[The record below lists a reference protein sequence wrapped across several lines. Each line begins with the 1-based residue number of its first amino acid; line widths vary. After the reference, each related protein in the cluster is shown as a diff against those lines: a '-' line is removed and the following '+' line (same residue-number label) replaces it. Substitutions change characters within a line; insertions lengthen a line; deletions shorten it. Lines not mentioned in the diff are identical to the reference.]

1 MVQILVGTRIREERR
16 KQGRKQTDLAK
27 DVNISPAYLNLIEH
41 NKRQIAG
48 ELLSA
53 LSKSLGISRD
63 FLSETLSTQT
73 IERIQQAIRT
83 LGISNVELDRLDE
96 FITMFPGFAKL
107 LDRQIAESQ
116 TQLDQVAILSDQLE
130 HDVVLRE
137 TLHIMLSNIT
147 AIRSSAEILLTHGN
161 IPVETRSKFNQN
173 IFTETKRLA
182 RNTSHL
188 LDRLDTDVAPQSPN
202 ASHPD
207 GHPAHYQQP
216 HPMADATPATDD
228 QDCFGRH
235 IPALETGTTTI
246 DAVITSYFT
255 SASALPPSRYA
266 RITAWAKTY
275 QQVAAMLPLEQ
286 VWDSRH
292 DHQFSPFALAD
303 VTGAPVDAT
312 MFRLAHLPTDT
323 GDWPSFGY
331 LEVDNSAG
339 VLSRH
344 ELPALRLPHRS
355 GACPRWPIYRAFSC
369 PGQAISVQLDQ
380 LGSPLVIAHSIAKG
394 QKEHSVGLPSVAR
407 AAMLYEIAPAS
418 SNSRPTYPT
427 LEVGFHCSVCARL
440 DCVDRRVQY
449 SLNQ

>member
-1 MVQILVGTRIREERR
+1 MAKILVGTRIREERR
-16 KQGRKQTDLAK
+16 KQGIKQADLAK

-48 ELLSA
+48 ELLSS
-53 LSKSLGISRD
+53 LSKSLGIPRD
-63 FLSETLSTQT
+63 FLSETVSTQT

-83 LGISNVELDRLDE
+83 LAISNAELDRLDE

-107 LDRQIAESQ
+107 LDRQIAQSQ
-116 TQLDQVAILSDQLE
+116 TQSDQVAILSDQLE

-161 IPVETRSKFNQN
+161 IPAETRSKFNQN

-182 RNTSHL
+182 RNTSQL
-188 LDRLDTDVAPQSPN
+188 LDRLDTDVAPQATTRQPHN
-202 ASHPD
+202 
-207 GHPAHYQQP
+207 GHPAPNQQP
-216 HPMADATPATDD
+216 HPMADAPPAAYD

-235 IPALETGTTTI
+235 IPALETGIATI
-246 DAVITSYFT
+246 DAVISVHFSTA
-255 SASALPPSRYA
+255 ASLPPVAIA
-266 RITAWAKTY
+266 RITEWAETY
-275 QQVAAMLPLEQ
+275 QRVATLLPLEQ

-312 MFRLAHLPTDT
+312 LFRLAHLPTDT
-323 GDWPSFGY
+323 GDWPIFGY

-339 VLSRH
+339 VLTRH
-344 ELPALRLPHRS
+344 ELPALRLPNRS
-355 GACPRWPIYRAFSC
+355 GACPRWPIYRAFSS

-380 LGSPLVIAHSIAKG
+380 LGSPLVIAHSIATG
-394 QKEHSVGLPSVAR
+394 RNGHSLGLPSVAR
-407 AAMLYEIAPAS
+407 AAMLYEVAPAS

-440 DCVDRRVQY
+440 DCADRRVQY